1 MPSQVRVRLLPAG
14 QVITLRTGERVLD
27 AIDEQLEPGGSGLPT
42 ACRAA
47 HCGLCLVWVRE
58 GAAGLEA
65 ALPEEAG
72 LLARLGAASGQ
83 RLGCQLTV
91 AAGST
96 AMPAP
101 QQGCEI
107 VLEVGLGAARPCT
120 SR

>member
-47 HCGLCLVWVRE
+47 NCGLCLVWVRK
-58 GAAGLEA
+58 GAAALEA

-72 LLARLGAASGQ
+72 LLARLGVASGQ
-83 RLGCQLTV
+83 RLGCQLAV

-96 AMPAP
+96 AMPTPAE
-101 QQGCEI
+101 GYEI
-107 VLEVGLGAARPCT
+107 VLEAALGTARPGA